1 MDGWMRDKWGEKER
15 NRWSDGCEGVQDKSP
30 PNMSFWYEGYFEL
43 KAIKTLWVQ
52 EKLLSLP

>member
-1 MDGWMRDKWGEKER
+1 MRDKWGEEER